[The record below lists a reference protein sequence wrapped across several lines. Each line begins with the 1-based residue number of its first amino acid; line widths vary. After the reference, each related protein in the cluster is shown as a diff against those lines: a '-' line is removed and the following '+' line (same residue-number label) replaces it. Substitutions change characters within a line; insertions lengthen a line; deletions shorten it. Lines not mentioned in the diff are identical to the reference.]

1 MTPITTAAAPPR
13 PVLLL
18 ILDGFGH
25 RAETDWN
32 AIAHAHAPNWRRLLA
47 TCPNTLVDTHGMSVG
62 LPDGQMGNSEVGHMN
77 IGAGRIVY
85 QDLTRIEAAL
95 ADGSFARNPAFLDLF
110 ARLAGSGGR
119 LHVMGLLSEGG
130 VHSHE
135 SHVFELIR
143 LAARSSVRAVSVH
156 AFLDGRDTPPKSAGP
171 SLDRLESVLAEV
183 RAAHGIDARV
193 ATVSG
198 RYYAM
203 DRDRRWERVEPAYRA
218 ITEAVAEHSASTS
231 AEALAQAYARG
242 ESDEFVL
249 PTVVEGA
256 TPVADGD
263 GVVFM
268 NFRADRAR
276 ELSQAFVVDGFEGFA
291 RPRRI
296 ALAGFVTLAEY
307 AADLP
312 VSAVAY
318 PPQSM
323 AGTLGETLAARGL
336 TQLRIA
342 ETEKYAHVTFF
353 VNGGRED
360 AFPGEDRILV
370 PSPKVATYDL
380 QPEMSLPEL
389 TDRLVDAIG
398 SGRYDVIVCNIA
410 NPDMVGHTGFF
421 EAAIKAVEAVDVS
434 LGRIVAALHAV
445 GGEMLIT
452 ADHGNL
458 ELMRDPLTGE
468 PHTQHTVGPV
478 PLVYLGR
485 ESARLRNGGALQD
498 LAPTILDLI
507 DQPKPVEMTG
517 TSLIEWPST

>member
-1 MTPITTAAAPPR
+1 MAPTTPTAAPPR

-25 RAETDWN
+25 RAEADWN
-32 AIAHAHAPNWRRLLA
+32 AIAHAKAPNWRRLLA
-47 TCPNTLVDTHGMSVG
+47 TCPHTLVDTHGMRVG

-95 ADGSFARNPAFLDLF
+95 ADGSFARNPAFVDLF
-110 ARLAGSGGR
+110 ARLAASGRR
-119 LHVMGLLSEGG
+119 LHVLGLLSEGG

-135 SHVFELIR
+135 SHVFALLR
-143 LAARSSVRAVSVH
+143 LAARAGVSAIAVH

-171 SLDRLESVLAEV
+171 SLDRLEAVLAEV
-183 RAAHGIDARV
+183 RAAHGIDARI

-218 ITEAVAEHSASTS
+218 ITGAEAAHRARDAAS
-231 AEALAQAYARG
+231 ALAQAYARG
-242 ESDEFVL
+242 ETDEFVR
-249 PTVVEGA
+249 PTVLEGA

-263 GVVFM
+263 GVIFM

-276 ELSQAFVVDGFEGFA
+276 ELSQAFVLDGFDGFQ

-353 VNGGRED
+353 VNGGREEP
-360 AFPGEDRILV
+360 FPGEDRILV

-389 TDRLVDAIG
+389 TDRLVEAIG
-398 SGRYDVIVCNIA
+398 SGRYDVIVCNVA
-410 NPDMVGHTGFF
+410 NPDMVGHTGVF
-421 EAAIKAVEAVDVS
+421 EAAVKAVEAVDVA
-434 LGRIVAALHAV
+434 LGRIESALRAV
-445 GGEMLIT
+445 GGEMLLT

-458 ELMRDPLTGE
+458 EMMRDPETGE

-478 PLVYLGR
+478 PLVYVGR
-485 ESARLRNGGALQD
+485 AARLRAGGALQD
-498 LAPTILDLI
+498 LAPTVLGLI
-507 DQPKPVEMTG
+507 GQPKPPEMTG
-517 TSLIEWPST
+517 ESLVEWPSG

>member
-1 MTPITTAAAPPR
+1 MASTTPAAAPPR

-47 TCPNTLVDTHGMSVG
+47 THPHTLVDTHGMRVG

-95 ADGSFARNPAFLDLF
+95 ADGSFERNPAFLDLF
-110 ARLAGSGGR
+110 ARLAASGRR
-119 LHVMGLLSEGG
+119 LHVLGLLSEGG

-135 SHVFELIR
+135 SHVHALVR
-143 LAARSSVRAVSVH
+143 LAARSGVPAIAVH

-171 SLDRLESVLAEV
+171 SLERLEAVLAEV
-183 RAAHGIDARV
+183 RAAHGVDARI

-218 ITEAVAEHSASTS
+218 ITAADAEHRA
-231 AEALAQAYARG
+231 ADAADALAAAYARG
-242 ESDEFVL
+242 ETDEFVR
-249 PTVVEGA
+249 PTVLDGA
-256 TPVADGD
+256 PAVVDGD
-263 GVVFM
+263 GIVFM

-276 ELSQAFVVDGFEGFA
+276 ELSQAFVEPGFDGFP

-318 PPQSM
+318 APQSM

-353 VNGGRED
+353 VNGGREEP
-360 AFPGEDRILV
+360 FPGEDRILV

-389 TDRLVDAIG
+389 TDRLVEAIG
-398 SGRYDVIVCNIA
+398 SGRYDVIVCNVA
-410 NPDMVGHTGFF
+410 NPDMVGHTGVF
-421 EAAIKAVEAVDVS
+421 EAAVKAVEAVDVA
-434 LGRIVAALHAV
+434 LGRIEAALRAV
-445 GGEMLIT
+445 GGEMLVT

-458 ELMRDPLTGE
+458 ELMRDPATGE

-478 PLVYLGR
+478 PLLYVGR
-485 ESARLRNGGALQD
+485 PARLRAGGALQD
-498 LAPTILDLI
+498 LAPTVLALI
-507 DQPKPVEMTG
+507 GQPKPAEMTG
-517 TSLIEWPST
+517 ESLVEWPAA